1 MRCSPALRK
10 SCRHARGIT
19 LIECLVYI
27 GFSMVL
33 LGAGLLAFSH
43 NLDNTKNLRRNV
55 DDISRTLHAG
65 EQWRMD
71 IRAATAPIQ
80 VDASAQT
87 VRIPT
92 RTSEVSYRFAESQV
106 WRKANRDAEWSSLL
120 PKVKQS
126 EMLLDSRT
134 HVQACRWELELQTQV
149 KNVRVRPLFTF
160 LAVPG
165 APSKP

>member
-1 MRCSPALRK
+1 MRCSPALREQ
-10 SCRHARGIT
+10 SQRARGIT

-33 LGAGLLAFSH
+33 LGAGLLALSR
-43 NLDNTKNLRRNV
+43 NLDNTKSLRRNV
-55 DDISRTLHAG
+55 DDITRALHAG
-65 EQWRMD
+65 ELWRMD

-80 VDASAQT
+80 VDANAQT
-87 VRIPT
+87 IRIPT
-92 RTSEVSYRFAESQV
+92 RDSEVSYRFAESQV

-120 PKVKQS
+120 PKVQQS

-134 HVQACRWELELQTQV
+134 QVQACRWELELQTQA

-165 APSKP
+165 VPSQP